1 MSLSGKV
8 SWIIED
14 KSAQYNRKEYM
25 AHVQVVPYKQ
35 KNHHILRYD
44 GKGKYGGE
52 GGRTPVRKPEN
63 PSISERSLC
72 FDIPSAVRPQTD
84 WQLQ

>member
-35 KNHHILRYD
+35 K
-44 GKGKYGGE
+44 
-52 GGRTPVRKPEN
+52 T
-63 PSISERSLC
+63 
-72 FDIPSAVRPQTD
+72 
-84 WQLQ
+84 